1 MTKSIG
7 IRLADGSFYP
17 ILEDGK
23 PQKKILEL
31 TTVSPNQEKILV
43 HLYRSPDSTMKDA
56 EYMFS
61 LKIANL
67 APHTKG
73 VPTFPLTLMLD
84 ENNNLTADCSDSE
97 SGATATRV
105 YLPED
110 QRNPTPDYTVV
121 NGNES
126 SAESPA
132 SETYDADTLLPE
144 ITRDD
149 EPQSPG
155 IASQDTSDDLFS
167 LPQSLKEFPSFTSS
181 VSHRANPE
189 KLDLPFLDEQN
200 PEDTVKAH
208 TTSTPDFDLP
218 DFDEKFF
225 DTSDTAL
232 PTEAPETKDSSTPDF
247 DIPDFDEKF
256 FDTSDTALPTEA
268 PETKDSSTPDFDL
281 PDFDEKFFDTPDT
294 ALPAE
299 APETKDS
306 STPDFDLP
314 DFDEKFFDTP
324 DTALPTEAPET
335 KDSSTPDFD
344 LPDFDEKFF
353 DTPDTALPTETPE
366 TKDSSAQNSSS
377 VNFDLP
383 DFDPPST
390 EKDFTTDN
398 FSIDDID
405 IPEFDSETKP
415 FEVQEDSLPDFTN
428 YELPDFDEPQHST
441 DSLSQDFSPNYLTDS
456 LFDRNEESFYKD
468 PDEEDKRS
476 AHKLAVIICILCAI
490 ICLGAL
496 ILITYIVPS
505 KLKSAENSQT
515 TTTFAGKNT
524 VSETTENQ
532 AKENEIVII
541 ETPSVIPTIPE
552 ETDNKIEFVQYKIK
566 WGDTLWDLAETYY
579 NNPWLYKKIAT
590 ANSIPDPDK
599 IIAGTTIVIPR

>member
-126 SAESPA
+126 SAESPV
-132 SETYDADTLLPE
+132 SETHDTDTLLPE
-144 ITRDD
+144 IPQND
-149 EPQSPG
+149 ESLSPG
-155 IASQDTSDDLFS
+155 IVSQDTSDDLFS

-208 TTSTPDFDLP
+208 TTSAPDFDIP
-218 DFDEKFF
+218 NFDEKFF
-225 DTSDTAL
+225 DTPDTAL
-232 PTEAPETKDSSTPDF
+232 PTEASETKDSS
-247 DIPDFDEKF
+247 
-256 FDTSDTALPTEA
+256 AR
-268 PETKDSSTPDFDL
+268 DSSPDFDL

-299 APETKDS
+299 APETKG
-306 STPDFDLP
+306 F
-314 DFDEKFFDTP
+314 
-324 DTALPTEAPET
+324 
-335 KDSSTPDFD
+335 
-344 LPDFDEKFF
+344 
-353 DTPDTALPTETPE
+353 
-366 TKDSSAQNSSS
+366 SAQNSSS

-415 FEVQEDSLPDFTN
+415 FEVREDSLPDFTN

-579 NNPWLYKKIAT
+579 NNPWLYKKIAA

>member
-132 SETYDADTLLPE
+132 SETHDTDTLLPE
-144 ITRDD
+144 IPQDD

-247 DIPDFDEKF
+247 D
-256 FDTSDTALPTEA
+256 
-268 PETKDSSTPDFDL
+268 L

-324 DTALPTEAPET
+324 DTALPAEAPET
-335 KDSSTPDFD
+335 KGF
-344 LPDFDEKFF
+344 
-353 DTPDTALPTETPE
+353 
-366 TKDSSAQNSSS
+366 SAQNSSS

-505 KLKSAENSQT
+505 KFKSAENSQT

-579 NNPWLYKKIAT
+579 NNPWLYKKIAA

>member
-132 SETYDADTLLPE
+132 SETHDTDTLLPE
-144 ITRDD
+144 IPQDD

-155 IASQDTSDDLFS
+155 IVSQDTSDDLFS

-189 KLDLPFLDEQN
+189 KLDLPLLDEQN
-200 PEDTVKAH
+200 PEDTVKSH
-208 TTSTPDFDLP
+208 TTSTPNFALP
-218 DFDEKFF
+218 DLDEKSFA
-225 DTSDTAL
+225 TSDTAL
-232 PTEAPETKDSSTPDF
+232 PAETPETKASSAQDSS
-247 DIPDFDEKF
+247 
-256 FDTSDTALPTEA
+256 
-268 PETKDSSTPDFDL
+268 PDFDL
-281 PDFDEKFFDTPDT
+281 PNFDEKFFDTPDT

-299 APETKDS
+299 TPETKDS
-306 STPDFDLP
+306 STQDSSPNFDLP

-335 KDSSTPDFD
+335 KDSSTPD
-344 LPDFDEKFF
+344 
-353 DTPDTALPTETPE
+353 
-366 TKDSSAQNSSS
+366 SSS

-390 EKDFTTDN
+390 ENDFTTDN

-579 NNPWLYKKIAT
+579 NNPWLYKKIAA

>member
-200 PEDTVKAH
+200 PEDTVKSH
-208 TTSTPDFDLP
+208 TTSTPDFDIP

-247 DIPDFDEKF
+247 DLPDFDEKF

-324 DTALPTEAPET
+324 DTALPAEAPET
-335 KDSSTPDFD
+335 KGF
-344 LPDFDEKFF
+344 
-353 DTPDTALPTETPE
+353 
-366 TKDSSAQNSSS
+366 SAQNSSS

-505 KLKSAENSQT
+505 KFKSAENSQT

-579 NNPWLYKKIAT
+579 NNPWLYKKIAA

>member
-110 QRNPTPDYTVV
+110 QRNPTPDYTLV
-121 NGNES
+121 NGNENS
-126 SAESPA
+126 VESPA

-218 DFDEKFF
+218 DFDDKFF
-225 DTSDTAL
+225 DTPDAAL

-247 DIPDFDEKF
+247 DIPNFDEKF
-256 FDTSDTALPTEA
+256 FDTPDTALSTEA

-299 APETKDS
+299 APETKG
-306 STPDFDLP
+306 F
-314 DFDEKFFDTP
+314 
-324 DTALPTEAPET
+324 
-335 KDSSTPDFD
+335 
-344 LPDFDEKFF
+344 
-353 DTPDTALPTETPE
+353 
-366 TKDSSAQNSSS
+366 SAQNSSS

-579 NNPWLYKKIAT
+579 NNPWLYKKIAA

>member
-132 SETYDADTLLPE
+132 SETHDTDTLLPE
-144 ITRDD
+144 IPQND

-155 IASQDTSDDLFS
+155 IVSQDTSDDLFS

-181 VSHRANPE
+181 LSHRANPE

-200 PEDTVKAH
+200 PEDTVKSH
-208 TTSTPDFDLP
+208 TTSTPN
-218 DFDEKFF
+218 
-225 DTSDTAL
+225 
-232 PTEAPETKDSSTPDF
+232 
-247 DIPDFDEKF
+247 
-256 FDTSDTALPTEA
+256 
-268 PETKDSSTPDFDL
+268 
-281 PDFDEKFFDTPDT
+281 
-294 ALPAE
+294 
-299 APETKDS
+299 
-306 STPDFDLP
+306 FDLP

-335 KDSSTPDFD
+335 KDSSTPD
-344 LPDFDEKFF
+344 
-353 DTPDTALPTETPE
+353 
-366 TKDSSAQNSSS
+366 SSS

-390 EKDFTTDN
+390 ENDFTTDN

-405 IPEFDSETKP
+405 IPEFGSETKP

-579 NNPWLYKKIAT
+579 NNPWLYKKIAA

>member
-132 SETYDADTLLPE
+132 FETHDTDTLLPE
-144 ITRDD
+144 IPQDD

-155 IASQDTSDDLFS
+155 IVSQDTSDDLFS

-208 TTSTPDFDLP
+208 TTSAPDFDLP
-218 DFDEKFF
+218 DFDLPDFDDKFF
-225 DTSDTAL
+225 DTPDTAL

-247 DIPDFDEKF
+247 DLPDFDDKF
-256 FDTSDTALPTEA
+256 FDTPDAALPTEA

-299 APETKDS
+299 APETKG
-306 STPDFDLP
+306 F
-314 DFDEKFFDTP
+314 
-324 DTALPTEAPET
+324 
-335 KDSSTPDFD
+335 
-344 LPDFDEKFF
+344 
-353 DTPDTALPTETPE
+353 
-366 TKDSSAQNSSS
+366 SAQNSSS

-579 NNPWLYKKIAT
+579 NNPWLYKKIAS

>member
-132 SETYDADTLLPE
+132 SETHDTDTLLPE
-144 ITRDD
+144 IPQDD

-155 IASQDTSDDLFS
+155 IVSQDTSDDLFS

-200 PEDTVKAH
+200 PEDTVKSH
-208 TTSTPDFDLP
+208 TTSTPNFDLP
-218 DFDEKFF
+218 D
-225 DTSDTAL
+225 L
-232 PTEAPETKDSSTPDF
+232 
-247 DIPDFDEKF
+247 
-256 FDTSDTALPTEA
+256 
-268 PETKDSSTPDFDL
+268 
-281 PDFDEKFFDTPDT
+281 DEKFFDTPDT

-299 APETKDS
+299 TPETKDS
-306 STPDFDLP
+306 STQDSSPNFDLP

-335 KDSSTPDFD
+335 KDSS
-344 LPDFDEKFF
+344 
-353 DTPDTALPTETPE
+353 
-366 TKDSSAQNSSS
+366 AQDSSS

-390 EKDFTTDN
+390 ENDFTTDN

-496 ILITYIVPS
+496 ILITYSVPS

-579 NNPWLYKKIAT
+579 NNPWLYKKIAA

>member
-132 SETYDADTLLPE
+132 SETHDTDTLLPE
-144 ITRDD
+144 IPQDD

-155 IASQDTSDDLFS
+155 IVSQDTSDDLFS

-200 PEDTVKAH
+200 PEDTVKSH
-208 TTSTPDFDLP
+208 TTSTPN
-218 DFDEKFF
+218 
-225 DTSDTAL
+225 
-232 PTEAPETKDSSTPDF
+232 
-247 DIPDFDEKF
+247 
-256 FDTSDTALPTEA
+256 
-268 PETKDSSTPDFDL
+268 
-281 PDFDEKFFDTPDT
+281 
-294 ALPAE
+294 
-299 APETKDS
+299 
-306 STPDFDLP
+306 FDLP

-324 DTALPTEAPET
+324 DTALPTEAPEIE
-335 KDSSTPDFD
+335 DSSAQDSSPDFD
-344 LPDFDEKFF
+344 LPNFDEKFF
-353 DTPDTALPTETPE
+353 DTSDTALPAETPE
-366 TKDSSAQNSSS
+366 TKDSSTQDSSP
-377 VNFDLP
+377 NFDLPDLDEKFFDTLDTALPTEAPETKDSSAQDSSP

-390 EKDFTTDN
+390 ENDFTTDN

-405 IPEFDSETKP
+405 IPEFGSETKP

-496 ILITYIVPS
+496 ILITYSVPS

-579 NNPWLYKKIAT
+579 NNPWLYKKIAA

>member
-132 SETYDADTLLPE
+132 SETHDTDTLLPE
-144 ITRDD
+144 IPQDD

-155 IASQDTSDDLFS
+155 IVSQDTSDDLFS

-200 PEDTVKAH
+200 PEDTVKSH
-208 TTSTPDFDLP
+208 TTSTPN
-218 DFDEKFF
+218 
-225 DTSDTAL
+225 
-232 PTEAPETKDSSTPDF
+232 
-247 DIPDFDEKF
+247 
-256 FDTSDTALPTEA
+256 
-268 PETKDSSTPDFDL
+268 
-281 PDFDEKFFDTPDT
+281 
-294 ALPAE
+294 
-299 APETKDS
+299 
-306 STPDFDLP
+306 FDLP

-324 DTALPTEAPET
+324 DTALPTEAPEIE
-335 KDSSTPDFD
+335 DSSAQDSSPDFD
-344 LPDFDEKFF
+344 LPDLDEKFF
-353 DTPDTALPTETPE
+353 DTPDTALPTEAPETKDSSTQDSSPDFDLLDLDEKFFDTPDTALPSKAPE
-366 TKDSSAQNSSS
+366 TKDSSAQDSSPDSSS

-390 EKDFTTDN
+390 ENDFTTDN

-496 ILITYIVPS
+496 ILITYSVPS

-579 NNPWLYKKIAT
+579 NNPWLYKKIAA

>member
-132 SETYDADTLLPE
+132 SETHDTDTLLPE
-144 ITRDD
+144 IPQND

-155 IASQDTSDDLFS
+155 IVSQDTSDDLFS

-181 VSHRANPE
+181 LSHRANPE

-200 PEDTVKAH
+200 PEDTVKSH
-208 TTSTPDFDLP
+208 TTSTPNFDLP
-218 DFDEKFF
+218 DLDEKFF

-232 PTEAPETKDSSTPDF
+232 PAETPETKDSSTQ
-247 DIPDFDEKF
+247 
-256 FDTSDTALPTEA
+256 
-268 PETKDSSTPDFDL
+268 DSSPNFDL
-281 PDFDEKFFDTPDT
+281 PDLDEKFFDTPDT

-299 APETKDS
+299 TPEAKDS
-306 STPDFDLP
+306 SAQDSSPDFDLP
-314 DFDEKFFDTP
+314 DLDEKFFDTP
-324 DTALPTEAPET
+324 DTALSTEVPET
-335 KDSSTPDFD
+335 KDSSTPD
-344 LPDFDEKFF
+344 
-353 DTPDTALPTETPE
+353 
-366 TKDSSAQNSSS
+366 SSS

-390 EKDFTTDN
+390 ENDFTTDN

-405 IPEFDSETKP
+405 IPEFGSETKP

-496 ILITYIVPS
+496 ILITYSVPS

-579 NNPWLYKKIAT
+579 NNPWLYKKIAA

-599 IIAGTTIVIPR
+599 IVAGTTIVIPR

>member
-132 SETYDADTLLPE
+132 SETHDTDTLLPE
-144 ITRDD
+144 IPQND

-155 IASQDTSDDLFS
+155 IVSQDTSDDLFS

-181 VSHRANPE
+181 LSHRANPE

-200 PEDTVKAH
+200 PEDTVKSH
-208 TTSTPDFDLP
+208 TTSTPNFDLP
-218 DFDEKFF
+218 DLDEKFF

-232 PTEAPETKDSSTPDF
+232 PAETPETKASSAQDSS
-247 DIPDFDEKF
+247 
-256 FDTSDTALPTEA
+256 
-268 PETKDSSTPDFDL
+268 PDFDL
-281 PDFDEKFFDTPDT
+281 PNFDEKFFDTPDT

-299 APETKDS
+299 TPETKDS
-306 STPDFDLP
+306 STQDSSPNFDLP
-314 DFDEKFFDTP
+314 DLDEKFFDTP
-324 DTALPTEAPET
+324 DTALPAETPEA
-335 KDSSTPDFD
+335 KDSSAQDSSPDFD
-344 LPDFDEKFF
+344 LPDLDEKFF
-353 DTPDTALPTETPE
+353 DTPDTALSTEVPE
-366 TKDSSAQNSSS
+366 TKDSSTPDSSS

-390 EKDFTTDN
+390 ENDFTTDN

-405 IPEFDSETKP
+405 IPEFGSETKP

-496 ILITYIVPS
+496 ILITYSVPS

-579 NNPWLYKKIAT
+579 NNPWLYKKIAA

>member
-132 SETYDADTLLPE
+132 SETHDTDTLLPE
-144 ITRDD
+144 IPQDD

-155 IASQDTSDDLFS
+155 IVSQDTSDDLFS

-181 VSHRANPE
+181 LSHRANPE

-200 PEDTVKAH
+200 PEDTVKSH
-208 TTSTPDFDLP
+208 TTSTPNFDLP
-218 DFDEKFF
+218 DLDEKFF

-232 PTEAPETKDSSTPDF
+232 PAETPETKASSAQDSS
-247 DIPDFDEKF
+247 
-256 FDTSDTALPTEA
+256 
-268 PETKDSSTPDFDL
+268 PDFDL
-281 PDFDEKFFDTPDT
+281 PNFDEKFFDTPDT

-299 APETKDS
+299 TPETKDS
-306 STPDFDLP
+306 STQDSSPNFDLP
-314 DFDEKFFDTP
+314 DLDEKFFDTP
-324 DTALPTEAPET
+324 DTALPA
-335 KDSSTPDFD
+335 
-344 LPDFDEKFF
+344 
-353 DTPDTALPTETPE
+353 ETPE
-366 TKDSSAQNSSS
+366 AKDSSAQ
-377 VNFDLP
+377 D
-383 DFDPPST
+383 
-390 EKDFTTDN
+390 
-398 FSIDDID
+398 
-405 IPEFDSETKP
+405 
-415 FEVQEDSLPDFTN
+415 
-428 YELPDFDEPQHST
+428 
-441 DSLSQDFSPNYLTDS
+441 
-456 LFDRNEESFYKD
+456 
-468 PDEEDKRS
+468 
-476 AHKLAVIICILCAI
+476 
-490 ICLGAL
+490 
-496 ILITYIVPS
+496 
-505 KLKSAENSQT
+505 
-515 TTTFAGKNT
+515 
-524 VSETTENQ
+524 
-532 AKENEIVII
+532 
-541 ETPSVIPTIPE
+541 
-552 ETDNKIEFVQYKIK
+552 
-566 WGDTLWDLAETYY
+566 
-579 NNPWLYKKIAT
+579 
-590 ANSIPDPDK
+590 
-599 IIAGTTIVIPR
+599 

>member
-132 SETYDADTLLPE
+132 FETHDTDTLLPE
-144 ITRDD
+144 IPQDD

-155 IASQDTSDDLFS
+155 IVSQDTSDDLFS

-208 TTSTPDFDLP
+208 TTSAPDFDLPDFDDKFFDTPDTALPTEAPETKDSSTHFDLP

-232 PTEAPETKDSSTPDF
+232 S
-247 DIPDFDEKF
+247 
-256 FDTSDTALPTEA
+256 TEA

-299 APETKDS
+299 APETKG
-306 STPDFDLP
+306 F
-314 DFDEKFFDTP
+314 
-324 DTALPTEAPET
+324 
-335 KDSSTPDFD
+335 
-344 LPDFDEKFF
+344 
-353 DTPDTALPTETPE
+353 
-366 TKDSSAQNSSS
+366 SAQNSSS

-579 NNPWLYKKIAT
+579 NNPWLYKKIAA

>member
-132 SETYDADTLLPE
+132 SETHDTDTLLPE
-144 ITRDD
+144 IPQDD

-155 IASQDTSDDLFS
+155 IVSQDTSDDLFS

-181 VSHRANPE
+181 LSHRANPE

-200 PEDTVKAH
+200 PEDTVKSH
-208 TTSTPDFDLP
+208 TT
-218 DFDEKFF
+218 
-225 DTSDTAL
+225 
-232 PTEAPETKDSSTPDF
+232 
-247 DIPDFDEKF
+247 
-256 FDTSDTALPTEA
+256 
-268 PETKDSSTPDFDL
+268 
-281 PDFDEKFFDTPDT
+281 
-294 ALPAE
+294 
-299 APETKDS
+299 

-324 DTALPTEAPET
+324 DTALPTEAPEIEDSSAQDSSPDFDLPDLDEKFFDTPDTALPAETPET
-335 KDSSTPDFD
+335 KDSSTQDSSPNFDLPDFDEKFFDTPDTALPAETPETKDSSAQDSSPNFD

-353 DTPDTALPTETPE
+353 DTPDTALPTKAPE
-366 TKDSSAQNSSS
+366 TKGFSAQNSSS

-496 ILITYIVPS
+496 ILITYSVPS

-579 NNPWLYKKIAT
+579 NNPWLYKKIAA

>member
-132 SETYDADTLLPE
+132 SETHDTDTLLPE
-144 ITRDD
+144 IPQDD

-155 IASQDTSDDLFS
+155 IVSQDTSDDLFS

-200 PEDTVKAH
+200 PEDTVKSH
-208 TTSTPDFDLP
+208 TTSTPN
-218 DFDEKFF
+218 
-225 DTSDTAL
+225 
-232 PTEAPETKDSSTPDF
+232 
-247 DIPDFDEKF
+247 
-256 FDTSDTALPTEA
+256 
-268 PETKDSSTPDFDL
+268 
-281 PDFDEKFFDTPDT
+281 
-294 ALPAE
+294 
-299 APETKDS
+299 
-306 STPDFDLP
+306 FDLP

-324 DTALPTEAPET
+324 DTALPTEAPEIEDSSAQDSSPDFDLPDLDEKFFDTPDTALPAETPET
-335 KDSSTPDFD
+335 KDSSTQDSSPNFD

-353 DTPDTALPTETPE
+353 DTPDTALSTEVPE
-366 TKDSSAQNSSS
+366 TKDSSTPDSSS

-390 EKDFTTDN
+390 ENDFTTDN

-496 ILITYIVPS
+496 ILITYSVPS

-579 NNPWLYKKIAT
+579 NNPWLYKKIAA

>member
-208 TTSTPDFDLP
+208 TTSTPDFD
-218 DFDEKFF
+218 
-225 DTSDTAL
+225 
-232 PTEAPETKDSSTPDF
+232 
-247 DIPDFDEKF
+247 IPDFDEKF
-256 FDTSDTALPTEA
+256 FDTPDTALSTEA
-268 PETKDSSTPDFDL
+268 PETKDSSAPDFDL

-324 DTALPTEAPET
+324 DTALPAEAPET
-335 KDSSTPDFD
+335 KGF
-344 LPDFDEKFF
+344 
-353 DTPDTALPTETPE
+353 
-366 TKDSSAQNSSS
+366 SAQNSSS

-579 NNPWLYKKIAT
+579 NNPWLYKKIAS

>member
-132 SETYDADTLLPE
+132 SETHDTETLLPE
-144 ITRDD
+144 IPRDD

-155 IASQDTSDDLFS
+155 IVSQDTSDDLFS

-232 PTEAPETKDSSTPDF
+232 PAEAPETKDSSTPD
-247 DIPDFDEKF
+247 
-256 FDTSDTALPTEA
+256 
-268 PETKDSSTPDFDL
+268 SS
-281 PDFDEKFFDTPDT
+281 
-294 ALPAE
+294 
-299 APETKDS
+299 
-306 STPDFDLP
+306 PDFDLP

-353 DTPDTALPTETPE
+353 DTPDTALPAEAPE
-366 TKDSSAQNSSS
+366 TKGFSAQNSSS

-579 NNPWLYKKIAT
+579 NNPWLYKKIAS

>member
-132 SETYDADTLLPE
+132 SETHDTDTLLPE
-144 ITRDD
+144 IPQDD

-155 IASQDTSDDLFS
+155 IVSQDTSDDLFS

-200 PEDTVKAH
+200 PEDTVKSH
-208 TTSTPDFDLP
+208 TTSTPN
-218 DFDEKFF
+218 
-225 DTSDTAL
+225 
-232 PTEAPETKDSSTPDF
+232 
-247 DIPDFDEKF
+247 
-256 FDTSDTALPTEA
+256 
-268 PETKDSSTPDFDL
+268 
-281 PDFDEKFFDTPDT
+281 
-294 ALPAE
+294 
-299 APETKDS
+299 
-306 STPDFDLP
+306 FDLP

-324 DTALPTEAPET
+324 DTALPTEAPEIE
-335 KDSSTPDFD
+335 DSSAQDSSPNFD
-344 LPDFDEKFF
+344 LPDLDEKFF
-353 DTPDTALPTETPE
+353 DTPDTALPTEAPETKDSSTQDSSPDFDLPDLDEKFFDTPDTALPAETPE
-366 TKDSSAQNSSS
+366 TKDSSTQDSSPDSSS

-390 EKDFTTDN
+390 ENDFTTDN

-496 ILITYIVPS
+496 ILITYSVPS

-532 AKENEIVII
+532 AKENEIVIM

-579 NNPWLYKKIAT
+579 NNPWLYKKIAA
-590 ANSIPDPDK
+590 ANSIPDPNK

>member
-208 TTSTPDFDLP
+208 TTSTPDFDIP
-218 DFDEKFF
+218 NFDEKFF
-225 DTSDTAL
+225 NTPDTAL
-232 PTEAPETKDSSTPDF
+232 STEAPEIKDSSTPDF

-256 FDTSDTALPTEA
+256 FDTPDAALPTEA
-268 PETKDSSTPDFDL
+268 PETKDSSAPDFDL
-281 PDFDEKFFDTPDT
+281 PDFDDKFFDTPDT

-299 APETKDS
+299 APETKG
-306 STPDFDLP
+306 F
-314 DFDEKFFDTP
+314 
-324 DTALPTEAPET
+324 
-335 KDSSTPDFD
+335 
-344 LPDFDEKFF
+344 
-353 DTPDTALPTETPE
+353 
-366 TKDSSAQNSSS
+366 SAQNSSS

-579 NNPWLYKKIAT
+579 NNPWLYKKIAS

>member
-225 DTSDTAL
+225 DTPDTAL
-232 PTEAPETKDSSTPDF
+232 PAEAPETKDSSTPDSSPDF
-247 DIPDFDEKF
+247 DLPDFDEKF
-256 FDTSDTALPTEA
+256 FDTPDTALPTEA
-268 PETKDSSTPDFDL
+268 PESEFSSAPDFDL
-281 PDFDEKFFDTPDT
+281 PDLDEKFFDTPDT

-314 DFDEKFFDTP
+314 DFDDKFFDTP
-324 DTALPTEAPET
+324 DTALPAE
-335 KDSSTPDFD
+335 
-344 LPDFDEKFF
+344 
-353 DTPDTALPTETPE
+353 
-366 TKDSSAQNSSS
+366 AQNSSS

-579 NNPWLYKKIAT
+579 NNPWLYKKIAS

>member
-132 SETYDADTLLPE
+132 SETHDTDTLLPE
-144 ITRDD
+144 IPQND

-155 IASQDTSDDLFS
+155 IVSQDTSDDLFS

-181 VSHRANPE
+181 LSHRANPE

-200 PEDTVKAH
+200 PEDTVKSH
-208 TTSTPDFDLP
+208 TTSTPNFDLP
-218 DFDEKFF
+218 DLDEKFF

-232 PTEAPETKDSSTPDF
+232 PAETPETKASSAQDSS
-247 DIPDFDEKF
+247 
-256 FDTSDTALPTEA
+256 
-268 PETKDSSTPDFDL
+268 PDFDL
-281 PDFDEKFFDTPDT
+281 PNFDEKFFDTPDT

-299 APETKDS
+299 TPETKDS
-306 STPDFDLP
+306 STQD
-314 DFDEKFFDTP
+314 
-324 DTALPTEAPET
+324 
-335 KDSSTPDFD
+335 
-344 LPDFDEKFF
+344 
-353 DTPDTALPTETPE
+353 
-366 TKDSSAQNSSS
+366 SSS

-390 EKDFTTDN
+390 ENDFTTDN

-496 ILITYIVPS
+496 ILITYSVPS

-532 AKENEIVII
+532 AKENEIVIM

-579 NNPWLYKKIAT
+579 NNPWLYKKIAA

>member
-121 NGNES
+121 NGNENS
-126 SAESPA
+126 VESPV
-132 SETYDADTLLPE
+132 SETYDEDTLLPE

-208 TTSTPDFDLP
+208 TTSAPDFDLP

-225 DTSDTAL
+225 DTPDTAL
-232 PTEAPETKDSSTPDF
+232 PTEAPETKDSSAPDF
-247 DIPDFDEKF
+247 DLPDFDEKF

-299 APETKDS
+299 APETKG
-306 STPDFDLP
+306 F
-314 DFDEKFFDTP
+314 
-324 DTALPTEAPET
+324 
-335 KDSSTPDFD
+335 
-344 LPDFDEKFF
+344 
-353 DTPDTALPTETPE
+353 
-366 TKDSSAQNSSS
+366 SAQNSSS

-415 FEVQEDSLPDFTN
+415 FEVREDSLPDFTN

-579 NNPWLYKKIAT
+579 NNPWLYKKIAV

-599 IIAGTTIVIPR
+599 IIAGTTLVIPR

>member
-132 SETYDADTLLPE
+132 SETHDTDTLLPE
-144 ITRDD
+144 IPQDD

-155 IASQDTSDDLFS
+155 IVSQDTSDDLFS

-181 VSHRANPE
+181 LSHRANPE

-200 PEDTVKAH
+200 PEDTVKSH
-208 TTSTPDFDLP
+208 TT
-218 DFDEKFF
+218 
-225 DTSDTAL
+225 
-232 PTEAPETKDSSTPDF
+232 
-247 DIPDFDEKF
+247 
-256 FDTSDTALPTEA
+256 
-268 PETKDSSTPDFDL
+268 
-281 PDFDEKFFDTPDT
+281 
-294 ALPAE
+294 
-299 APETKDS
+299 

-324 DTALPTEAPET
+324 DTALPTEAPEIEDSSAQDSSPDFDLPDLDEKFFDTPDTALPAETPET
-335 KDSSTPDFD
+335 KDSSTQDSSPNFDLPDFDEKFFDTPDTALPAETPETKDSSAQDSSPNFD

-353 DTPDTALPTETPE
+353 DTPDTALPTKAPE
-366 TKDSSAQNSSS
+366 TKGFSAQNSSS

-390 EKDFTTDN
+390 ENDFTTDN

-496 ILITYIVPS
+496 ILITYSVPS

-579 NNPWLYKKIAT
+579 NNPWLYKKIAA

>member
-110 QRNPTPDYTVV
+110 QRNPTPDYTLV
-121 NGNES
+121 NGNED

-132 SETYDADTLLPE
+132 SETHDADTLLPE

-225 DTSDTAL
+225 DTPDTVL
-232 PTEAPETKDSSTPDF
+232 PTEASETKDSS
-247 DIPDFDEKF
+247 
-256 FDTSDTALPTEA
+256 AR
-268 PETKDSSTPDFDL
+268 DSS
-281 PDFDEKFFDTPDT
+281 
-294 ALPAE
+294 
-299 APETKDS
+299 
-306 STPDFDLP
+306 PDFDLP

-353 DTPDTALPTETPE
+353 DTPDTALSTEAPE
-366 TKDSSAQNSSS
+366 TKGFSAQNSSS

-579 NNPWLYKKIAT
+579 NNPWLYKKIAA

>member
-200 PEDTVKAH
+200 PEDTVKSH
-208 TTSTPDFDLP
+208 TT
-218 DFDEKFF
+218 
-225 DTSDTAL
+225 
-232 PTEAPETKDSSTPDF
+232 STPDF

-281 PDFDEKFFDTPDT
+281 PDFDEKFFDTSDTALSTEAPEIKDSSTPDFDLPDFDGKFFDTSDT

-299 APETKDS
+299 APEIKDS

-324 DTALPTEAPET
+324 DTALPAEAPET
-335 KDSSTPDFD
+335 KGF
-344 LPDFDEKFF
+344 
-353 DTPDTALPTETPE
+353 
-366 TKDSSAQNSSS
+366 SAQNSSS

-579 NNPWLYKKIAT
+579 NNPWLYKKIAA

>member
-132 SETYDADTLLPE
+132 FETHDADTLLPE
-144 ITRDD
+144 IPQDD

-155 IASQDTSDDLFS
+155 IVSQDTSDDLFS

-200 PEDTVKAH
+200 PEDTVKSH
-208 TTSTPDFDLP
+208 TTSTPNFDLPNFDENFFDTPDTALPAETPETKDSSTQDSSPDFDLPDLDEDFFDTPDTALPTEAPEMEDSSARDSSPDFDLP

-232 PTEAPETKDSSTPDF
+232 PSEAPEMEDSSTPDF
-247 DIPDFDEKF
+247 ELPDFDEKF
-256 FDTSDTALPTEA
+256 FDTSDTALPSEA
-268 PETKDSSTPDFDL
+268 PESEFSSTPD
-281 PDFDEKFFDTPDT
+281 
-294 ALPAE
+294 
-299 APETKDS
+299 
-306 STPDFDLP
+306 
-314 DFDEKFFDTP
+314 
-324 DTALPTEAPET
+324 
-335 KDSSTPDFD
+335 
-344 LPDFDEKFF
+344 
-353 DTPDTALPTETPE
+353 
-366 TKDSSAQNSSS
+366 SSS

-579 NNPWLYKKIAT
+579 NNPWLYKKIAA

>member
-84 ENNNLTADCSDSE
+84 ENNNLAADCSDSE

-132 SETYDADTLLPE
+132 SETHDTDTLLPE
-144 ITRDD
+144 IPQDD

-155 IASQDTSDDLFS
+155 IVSQDTSDDLFS

-200 PEDTVKAH
+200 PEDTVKSH
-208 TTSTPDFDLP
+208 TTSTPNFDLP
-218 DFDEKFF
+218 N
-225 DTSDTAL
+225 
-232 PTEAPETKDSSTPDF
+232 
-247 DIPDFDEKF
+247 
-256 FDTSDTALPTEA
+256 
-268 PETKDSSTPDFDL
+268 
-281 PDFDEKFFDTPDT
+281 FDEKFFDTPDT
-294 ALPAE
+294 ALSTE
-299 APETKDS
+299 VPETKDS
-306 STPDFDLP
+306 STPD
-314 DFDEKFFDTP
+314 
-324 DTALPTEAPET
+324 
-335 KDSSTPDFD
+335 
-344 LPDFDEKFF
+344 
-353 DTPDTALPTETPE
+353 
-366 TKDSSAQNSSS
+366 SSS

-390 EKDFTTDN
+390 ENDFTTDN

-532 AKENEIVII
+532 AKENEIVIM

-579 NNPWLYKKIAT
+579 NNPWLYKKIAA

>member
-149 EPQSPG
+149 DPQSPG

-218 DFDEKFF
+218 DFDDKFF
-225 DTSDTAL
+225 DTPDTAL
-232 PTEAPETKDSSTPDF
+232 STEAPEIKDSSTPDF
-247 DIPDFDEKF
+247 DLPNFDEKFFDTPDTALSTEAPEIKDSSAPDFDLPDFDEKF

-268 PETKDSSTPDFDL
+268 PEIKDSSTPDFDL
-281 PDFDEKFFDTPDT
+281 PDFDEKFFDTSDT

-299 APETKDS
+299 APETKG
-306 STPDFDLP
+306 F
-314 DFDEKFFDTP
+314 
-324 DTALPTEAPET
+324 
-335 KDSSTPDFD
+335 
-344 LPDFDEKFF
+344 
-353 DTPDTALPTETPE
+353 
-366 TKDSSAQNSSS
+366 SAQNSSS

-415 FEVQEDSLPDFTN
+415 FEVREDSLPDFTN

-579 NNPWLYKKIAT
+579 NNPWLYKKIAA

>member
-155 IASQDTSDDLFS
+155 IVSQDTSDDLFS

-225 DTSDTAL
+225 DT
-232 PTEAPETKDSSTPDF
+232 
-247 DIPDFDEKF
+247 
-256 FDTSDTALPTEA
+256 
-268 PETKDSSTPDFDL
+268 
-281 PDFDEKFFDTPDT
+281 PDT

-324 DTALPTEAPET
+324 DTALPAEAPEA
-335 KDSSTPDFD
+335 KDSSAPDFD

-353 DTPDTALPTETPE
+353 DTPDTALPAEAPE
-366 TKDSSAQNSSS
+366 TKGFSAQNSSS

-579 NNPWLYKKIAT
+579 NNPWLYKKIAS

>member
-132 SETYDADTLLPE
+132 SETHDTDTLLPE
-144 ITRDD
+144 IPQDD

-155 IASQDTSDDLFS
+155 IVSQDTSDDLFS

-200 PEDTVKAH
+200 PEDTVKSH
-208 TTSTPDFDLP
+208 TTSTPN
-218 DFDEKFF
+218 
-225 DTSDTAL
+225 
-232 PTEAPETKDSSTPDF
+232 
-247 DIPDFDEKF
+247 
-256 FDTSDTALPTEA
+256 
-268 PETKDSSTPDFDL
+268 
-281 PDFDEKFFDTPDT
+281 
-294 ALPAE
+294 
-299 APETKDS
+299 
-306 STPDFDLP
+306 FDLP

-324 DTALPTEAPET
+324 DTALPTEAPEIE
-335 KDSSTPDFD
+335 DSSAQDSSPDFD
-344 LPDFDEKFF
+344 LPDLDEKFF
-353 DTPDTALPTETPE
+353 DTPDTALPTEAPE
-366 TKDSSAQNSSS
+366 TKDSSTQDSSPDFDLLDLDEKFFDTPDTALSTEVPETKDSSTPDSSS

-390 EKDFTTDN
+390 ENDFTTDN

-496 ILITYIVPS
+496 ILITYSVPS

-532 AKENEIVII
+532 AKENEIVIM

-579 NNPWLYKKIAT
+579 NNPWLYKKIAA

>member
-225 DTSDTAL
+225 DT
-232 PTEAPETKDSSTPDF
+232 
-247 DIPDFDEKF
+247 
-256 FDTSDTALPTEA
+256 
-268 PETKDSSTPDFDL
+268 
-281 PDFDEKFFDTPDT
+281 PDT
-294 ALPAE
+294 AL
-299 APETKDS
+299 S
-306 STPDFDLP
+306 
-314 DFDEKFFDTP
+314 
-324 DTALPTEAPET
+324 TEA
-335 KDSSTPDFD
+335 
-344 LPDFDEKFF
+344 
-353 DTPDTALPTETPE
+353 PE

-579 NNPWLYKKIAT
+579 NNPWLYKKIAA

>member
-225 DTSDTAL
+225 NTPDTALSTEAPEIKDSSTPDFDIPNFDEKFFDTPDTALSTEAPEIKDSSAPDFDLPDFDDKFFDTPDAAL
-232 PTEAPETKDSSTPDF
+232 PTEAPETKDSS
-247 DIPDFDEKF
+247 
-256 FDTSDTALPTEA
+256 A
-268 PETKDSSTPDFDL
+268 
-281 PDFDEKFFDTPDT
+281 
-294 ALPAE
+294 
-299 APETKDS
+299 
-306 STPDFDLP
+306 PDFDLP

-335 KDSSTPDFD
+335 KDSSAPDFD

-353 DTPDTALPTETPE
+353 DTPDTALPAEAPE
-366 TKDSSAQNSSS
+366 TKGFSAQNSSS

-579 NNPWLYKKIAT
+579 NNPWLYKKIAA

>member
-200 PEDTVKAH
+200 PEDTVKSH
-208 TTSTPDFDLP
+208 TT
-218 DFDEKFF
+218 
-225 DTSDTAL
+225 
-232 PTEAPETKDSSTPDF
+232 STPDF

-294 ALPAE
+294 ALP
-299 APETKDS
+299 
-306 STPDFDLP
+306 
-314 DFDEKFFDTP
+314 
-324 DTALPTEAPET
+324 TEAPET

-344 LPDFDEKFF
+344 LPDFDDKFFDTPDAALPTEAPETKDSSTPDFDIPDFDDKFF
-353 DTPDTALPTETPE
+353 DTPDTALPAEAPE
-366 TKDSSAQNSSS
+366 TKGFSAQNSSS

-579 NNPWLYKKIAT
+579 NNPWLYKKIAA

>member
-208 TTSTPDFDLP
+208 TTSTPDFDIP
-218 DFDEKFF
+218 NFDEKFF
-225 DTSDTAL
+225 NTPDTAL
-232 PTEAPETKDSSTPDF
+232 STEAPEIKDSSTPDF

-256 FDTSDTALPTEA
+256 FDTPDAALPTEA
-268 PETKDSSTPDFDL
+268 PETKDSSAPDFDL
-281 PDFDEKFFDTPDT
+281 PDFDDKFFDTPDT

-306 STPDFDLP
+306 SAPDSSPDFDLP
-314 DFDEKFFDTP
+314 DFDEKFFDTS
-324 DTALPTEAPET
+324 DTALPSEAPET
-335 KDSSTPDFD
+335 EFSSTPD
-344 LPDFDEKFF
+344 
-353 DTPDTALPTETPE
+353 
-366 TKDSSAQNSSS
+366 SSS

-579 NNPWLYKKIAT
+579 NNPWLYKKIAA

>member
-208 TTSTPDFDLP
+208 TTSTPDFD
-218 DFDEKFF
+218 
-225 DTSDTAL
+225 
-232 PTEAPETKDSSTPDF
+232 
-247 DIPDFDEKF
+247 I
-256 FDTSDTALPTEA
+256 
-268 PETKDSSTPDFDL
+268 

-294 ALPAE
+294 ALSTE

-353 DTPDTALPTETPE
+353 DTPDTALPAEAPE
-366 TKDSSAQNSSS
+366 TKGFSAQNSSS

-552 ETDNKIEFVQYKIK
+552 ETENKIEFVQYKIK

-579 NNPWLYKKIAT
+579 NNPWLYKKIAA

>member
-208 TTSTPDFDLP
+208 TTSAPDFDLP

-225 DTSDTAL
+225 DTPDTALPAEAPETKDSSAPDFDLPDFDEKFFDTPDTAL

-247 DIPDFDEKF
+247 DLPDFDEKF

-306 STPDFDLP
+306 SAPD
-314 DFDEKFFDTP
+314 
-324 DTALPTEAPET
+324 
-335 KDSSTPDFD
+335 
-344 LPDFDEKFF
+344 
-353 DTPDTALPTETPE
+353 
-366 TKDSSAQNSSS
+366 SSS
-377 VNFDLP
+377 VSFDLP

-579 NNPWLYKKIAT
+579 NNPWLYKKIAA

>member
-132 SETYDADTLLPE
+132 SETHDTDTLLPE
-144 ITRDD
+144 IPQDD

-155 IASQDTSDDLFS
+155 IVSQDTSDDLFS

-181 VSHRANPE
+181 LSHRANPE

-200 PEDTVKAH
+200 PEDTVKSH
-208 TTSTPDFDLP
+208 TT
-218 DFDEKFF
+218 
-225 DTSDTAL
+225 
-232 PTEAPETKDSSTPDF
+232 
-247 DIPDFDEKF
+247 
-256 FDTSDTALPTEA
+256 
-268 PETKDSSTPDFDL
+268 
-281 PDFDEKFFDTPDT
+281 
-294 ALPAE
+294 
-299 APETKDS
+299 

-324 DTALPTEAPET
+324 DTALPTEAPEIEDSSAQDSSPDFDLPDLDEKFFDTPDTALPAETPET
-335 KDSSTPDFD
+335 KDSSTQDSSPNFD

-353 DTPDTALPTETPE
+353 DTPDTALPTKAPE
-366 TKDSSAQNSSS
+366 TKDSSAQDSSPDSSS

-390 EKDFTTDN
+390 ENDFTTDN

-496 ILITYIVPS
+496 ILITYSVPS

-579 NNPWLYKKIAT
+579 NNPWLYKKIAA

>member
-132 SETYDADTLLPE
+132 SETYDTDTLLPE
-144 ITRDD
+144 IPRDD

-155 IASQDTSDDLFS
+155 IVSQDTSDDLFS

-225 DTSDTAL
+225 DTPDTAL
-232 PTEAPETKDSSTPDF
+232 PTEAPETKDSSTPDSSPDF
-247 DIPDFDEKF
+247 DLPDFDEKF
-256 FDTSDTALPTEA
+256 FDTPDTALPAEA

-324 DTALPTEAPET
+324 DTALPTEA
-335 KDSSTPDFD
+335 
-344 LPDFDEKFF
+344 
-353 DTPDTALPTETPE
+353 PE

-579 NNPWLYKKIAT
+579 NNPWLYKKIAS

>member
-132 SETYDADTLLPE
+132 SETHDTDTLLPE
-144 ITRDD
+144 IPQDD

-155 IASQDTSDDLFS
+155 IVSQDTSDDLFS

-200 PEDTVKAH
+200 PEDTVKSH
-208 TTSTPDFDLP
+208 TTSTPN
-218 DFDEKFF
+218 
-225 DTSDTAL
+225 
-232 PTEAPETKDSSTPDF
+232 
-247 DIPDFDEKF
+247 
-256 FDTSDTALPTEA
+256 
-268 PETKDSSTPDFDL
+268 FDL

-294 ALPAE
+294 ALPTEAPEIEDSSAQDSSPDFDLPDLDEKFFDTPDTALPAE
-299 APETKDS
+299 TPETKDS
-306 STPDFDLP
+306 STQDSSPNFDLP

-335 KDSSTPDFD
+335 KDSSTPD
-344 LPDFDEKFF
+344 
-353 DTPDTALPTETPE
+353 
-366 TKDSSAQNSSS
+366 SSS

-390 EKDFTTDN
+390 ENDFTTDN

-496 ILITYIVPS
+496 ILITYSVPS

-579 NNPWLYKKIAT
+579 NNPWLYKKIAA